1 MVFCFE
7 SMFHAESCLHIKTMM
22 YRSTFAHYVA
32 KERAHD
38 DDLCRIHVDL
48 CLLSKHRDAHR
59 HTHHTHYT
67 HRTHRAPHTQHHTTH
82 THITQSSPQHTQS
95 DTQQTHTI
103 RHTNTPVF
111 VLKRVSSQLFPFL
124 VNTRFALSVRIRP
137 ASSLFIS
144 HEISRHIELALQEN
158 TKECA
163 ENDNTAYLFPCNSH
177 GISVLAL
184 AVQFHK
190 DTDGQ
195 CRTNSKLYN
204 FAKILSEHVLTSA
217 HDTMQQRHRKRSAA
231 IAPCVTDLLEY

>member
-1 MVFCFE
+1 MLTE
-7 SMFHAESCLHIKTMM
+7 QTQ
-22 YRSTFAHYVA
+22 RRTQ
-32 KERAHD
+32 
-38 DDLCRIHVDL
+38 
-48 CLLSKHRDAHR
+48 
-59 HTHHTHYT
+59 TH
-67 HRTHRAPHTQHHTTH
+67 APHPLHTPHPPRTTH
-82 THITQSSPQHTQS
+82 TTPYHTHISHSQRHTPPQHTQS

-103 RHTNTPVF
+103 GHTNTPVF
-111 VLKRVSSQLFPFL
+111 VLKRVSSQLFPLL
-124 VNTRFALSVRIRP
+124 VNTRFALSVRIKL

-177 GISVLAL
+177 GISVLAQ

-204 FAKILSEHVLTSA
+204 FAKILSEHGLTSA